1 MLRRLETQADCF
13 SGQFMRS
20 VSQSLG
26 IQQADVAGIQA
37 TWEAVGD
44 DTLTGDDDVD
54 GNHGLARSR
63 VYWGSAGFN
72 NSAISSLQHLLRP
85 RPAGALTRSGSG
97 AISVES
103 GRSRRWRW
111 RPRPHP
117 AR

>member
-26 IQQADVAGIQA
+26 IQQSDVAGIQA

-44 DTLTGDDDVD
+44 DTLTGDDGVD

-72 NSAISSLQHLLRP
+72 SSAISSCNTFSAP
-85 RPAGALTRSGSG
+85 
-97 AISVES
+97 
-103 GRSRRWRW
+103 GRLVR
-111 RPRPHP
+111 
-117 AR
+117 